1 LKPNLTSRAIGS
13 FYDALT
19 DAARREHTVILAL
32 IAYAALWTLY
42 GVIAKSSQDLHFDM
56 VEQIV
61 WSREL
66 AMGFLKHPPI
76 AAAVVSLWFDIFP
89 IADWSYYLL
98 AMLMPT
104 LALWIFWRLSA
115 DYLDVE
121 KRIGSLALLML
132 IPFFNIHALKFNV
145 NTVLIPLWAVTTLW
159 FLRSY
164 RTQSLFYAALAGVG
178 AAACMLGK
186 YWSVFL
192 IAGLILSAL
201 VDNSRRNA
209 YFRSAA
215 PWITVLAG
223 VVALGPHIYWLF
235 KHNFAP
241 FSYAISTHGEKPFS
255 DAAYR
260 ALAYLSGAAAF
271 VAIPVIVALV
281 IIRPT
286 RAMLADIVWPADT
299 ERRLV
304 AAAFWGPLLL
314 PAIVAP
320 AIGAELSSVW
330 SMSAWTLLPVVLLS
344 SPAVQ
349 LERGA
354 VKAIVSVAVAVPFIL
369 LAIAPVT
376 AIYIERSPSPPSA
389 THSRLLAQRVQ
400 QEWRQTTNQP
410 LKFIGG
416 DADLAYGA
424 AAYSPDKPLALPG
437 LPMAEEAQLKRSGV
451 VLVCYER
458 DTACALTVKS
468 RAAENTE
475 SRTVDAVIQRQFLG
489 YLGRPRRYMIVIV
502 PPRA

>member
-1 LKPNLTSRAIGS
+1 MIGG
-13 FYDALT
+13 FYYALT
-19 DAARREHTVILAL
+19 NAARRERTVILAL
-32 IAYAALWTLY
+32 IAYAGLWTLY

-66 AMGFLKHPPI
+66 AAGFWKHPPM
-76 AAAVVSLWFDIFP
+76 AAAVVSLWFDVFP
-89 IADWSYYLL
+89 VADWSYYLL

-121 KRIGSLALLML
+121 KRIGGLALLML

-145 NTVLIPLWAVTTLW
+145 NTVLMPLWAITTLW

-164 RTQSLFYAALAGVG
+164 KTQSLLYAALAGVG

-192 IAGLILSAL
+192 IAGLILTAL
-201 VDNSRRNA
+201 IDDSRRKT

-215 PWITVLAG
+215 PWVTALIG
-223 VVALGPHIYWLF
+223 SVALGPHIYWLTQ
-235 KHNFAP
+235 HNFEP
-241 FSYAISTHGEKPFS
+241 FGYAISTHGEKPFA

-260 ALAYLSGAAAF
+260 ALAYLSGAAAY

-314 PAIVAP
+314 PVIVAP

-330 SMSAWTLLPVVLLS
+330 SMSTWMLLPVVLLS
-344 SPAVQ
+344 SPSVRLERRAVQ
-349 LERGA
+349 A
-354 VKAIVSVAVAVPFIL
+354 VLSVAVAIPFIL
-369 LAIAPVT
+369 LAVAPVI
-376 AIYIERSPSPPSA
+376 AIYIQRSPSPPSA
-389 THSRLLAQRVQ
+389 THSKLLAQRVQ
-400 QEWRQTTNQP
+400 QEWRQVTNQP

-437 LPMAEEAQLKRSGV
+437 LPPTDDAQLKRSGV

-458 DTACALTVKS
+458 DTVCVFNVT
-468 RAAENTE
+468 RHAAENTE
-475 SRTVDAVIQRQFLG
+475 SRTVDAVIRRQFLG
-489 YLGRPRRYMIVIV
+489 YLGRPRRYVIVIV
-502 PPRA
+502 PPQP